1 MVEVAA
7 PDEDGTNDA
16 LAAKVAGPG
25 LTPTAVA
32 AAADE
37 DGGNFN
43 PAIRAAFT
51 SSLSIRLRS
60 SSAIVT
66 ARAAFSS
73 INPGCTP
80 DTALIDDG
88 TWVEPGAI
96 PAYNI

>member
-7 PDEDGTNDA
+7 PDEDGINDA

-25 LTPTAVA
+25 LTPTVA
-32 AAADE
+32 AEEE
-37 DGGNFN
+37 DGSNFN

-88 TWVEPGAI
+88 TCVDPGAI

>member
-25 LTPTAVA
+25 LTPA

-37 DGGNFN
+37 DGSNFN

-88 TWVEPGAI
+88 TWVDPGAI